1 MKEREVMNKM
11 CSSILKTSKHI
22 KFVSVVDGNCK
33 LLVGRSRR
41 SGDRRAHAYYYR
53 LHGYIFYLEYLIFAI
68 GNLRRRPKAAFND
81 RSSIYNSHTG
91 LYFEITGSKSDAMVA
106 VTALN
111 KSHDKFL
118 CIYFEP
124 AVYYDVQTAYALE
137 EFNNLLVKICYNVL

>member
-1 MKEREVMNKM
+1 M
-11 CSSILKTSKHI
+11 CLSILKTNKQI

-41 SGDRRAHAYYYR
+41 SDISRACEYHYR

-68 GNLRRRPKAAFND
+68 DNFKRRPEFAISNKN
-81 RSSIYNSHTG
+81 SIHNSHTG

-111 KSHDKFL
+111 KSPDKFL

-124 AVYYDVQTAYALE
+124 VVHDRVHPVYALE
-137 EFNNLLVKICYNVL
+137 EFNNLLVKICYNVF

>member
-1 MKEREVMNKM
+1 MKERKVMNKM

-33 LLVGRSRR
+33 LLIGRSRR
-41 SGDRRAHAYYYR
+41 SGNRRAHSYYYR
-53 LHGYIFYLEYLIFAI
+53 LYGYIFYLEYLIFAI
-68 GNLRRRPKAAFND
+68 DNLKRRPEFAISNKN
-81 RSSIYNSHTG
+81 SIYNSHTRP
-91 LYFEITGSKSDAMVA
+91 YFEITGSKSEAMVA

-111 KSHDKFL
+111 KGNDKFL

-124 AVYYDVQTAYALE
+124 AVHGKVQPVYAME